1 MTIARILVVDDDPDF
16 CEVVRLALTPSG
28 YEVFTAENSRQAQRQ
43 IELQWPD
50 LIILDVIMDEVDEGL
65 KYGEK
70 LHHDPILRHIPI
82 IYITSLM
89 DAPQKDVIDPNDYHF
104 VTTWLEKPIDPQQLV
119 RIVGNV
125 LEQKR

>member
-16 CEVVRLALTPSG
+16 CEVVRLALTSSG
-28 YEVFTAENSRQAQRQ
+28 YEVFTAENTRQAQRE

-50 LIILDVIMDEVDEGL
+50 LIILDATTDEVDEGL
-65 KYGEK
+65 KYGEE

-82 IYITSLM
+82 IMTSFVEI
-89 DAPQKDVIDPNDYHF
+89 PQKDGIDPNDYHF
-104 VTTWLEKPIDPQQLV
+104 VSRWLEKPIEPQKLV